1 MSYEIDL
8 SGQVAIITGA
18 AKGIGK
24 AAAEIL
30 TQAGAQVVI
39 DDIIDPTKAKPIQD
53 EIGKAGLRPY
63 YIQKDISKE
72 ENCRDLAAEVL
83 DEFGRIDI
91 LVNNAGVVAD
101 WDKSFDIHVKAVHYC
116 AESVKDHMAKRGSGR
131 IINVTSTCVF
141 SGGTGIP
148 QYVATKAGAYSLT
161 RYQAKTYA
169 PLGILV
175 NAVMPSVIMSEM
187 IMTRYASTEEMEAHY
202 IPLMP
207 VGRIGYP
214 EDVAR
219 VILFLCSELS
229 SFICGEIIVADGGRL
244 AVG

>member
-1 MSYEIDL
+1 MSYEINL

-39 DDIIDPTKAKPIQD
+39 DDIIDPENAKPIQD
-53 EIGKAGLRPY
+53 EIGKLGLRPH

-83 DEFGRIDI
+83 DKFSRIDI
-91 LVNNAGVVAD
+91 LVNNAGVVAN
-101 WDKSFDIHVKAVHYC
+101 WEKSFDIHVKAVHFC
-116 AESVKDHMAKRGSGR
+116 AEAVKDHMAKRGNGR

-187 IMTRYASTEEMEAHY
+187 IMTRYESIEEMEAHY

-214 EDVAR
+214 EDVAK

-229 SFICGEIIVADGGRL
+229 SFVCGEIIVADGGRL